1 MKTIYRLII
10 KDTIRFINDKPAM
23 ILTFI
28 VPLILIIIFGN
39 IFGGSGGPRGR
50 ANLILV
56 NESNSIVAKLIE
68 QRLDSSKSLRPVKTY
83 ETENGKET
91 FKFDEETAKEWVRTG
106 KISAAVVM
114 PKDFLADTSSSI
126 KFKFYYDPKNEIESS
141 IIQGN
146 IQQTIFT
153 QIPRM
158 MPLLMQRAAI
168 KEIGNLKGEKFVK
181 NISEIV
187 GESFGVNPDSI
198 LRSVTVIDS
207 AALFRE
213 AKDSSSQRNF
223 VNNLVKFESEQLV
236 GKKITNPGLTRTVG
250 GWAMMF
256 LLFSLTGAATSMF
269 EEKQEGTLKRIL
281 CMPISRSQILWSK
294 YLYSILLGLVQL
306 LVLFFFS
313 WILFDV
319 SVFTNFGNLMIVMI
333 ASAAAAVSF
342 GMAIT
347 SVAKTLSQASGFST
361 LFILVMSALGGSW
374 FPVSLLP
381 DWMQHLSKATITYWS
396 VEAFLQVLWRQADF
410 MTILPNIVV
419 LLLIALL
426 INSYALIRFQKG
438 WI

>member
-10 KDTIRFINDKPAM
+10 KDFIRFINDRPAV

-28 VPLILIIIFGN
+28 VPLVLIIIFGN

-50 ANLILV
+50 ANVIVV
-56 NESNSIVAKLIE
+56 NKSNSIVARLIE
-68 QRLDSSKSLRPVKTY
+68 QRLDSSKSLKPIKTY
-83 ETENGKET
+83 ISEEASDTI
-91 FKFDEETAKEWVRTG
+91 KFDEETAKEWVKSG
-106 KISAAVVM
+106 KISAAVIM
-114 PKDFLADTSSSI
+114 PNDFLVDTSSSI

-158 MPLLMQRAAI
+158 MPLLMQRAAV
-168 KEIGNLKGEKFVK
+168 KEIGQLNGDKFVK
-181 NISEIV
+181 NIGKII
-187 GESFGVNPDSI
+187 GETFGVSPDSI
-198 LRSVTVIDS
+198 ISSITVIDS
-207 AALFRE
+207 AALYNQ
-213 AKDSSSQRNF
+213 ASDSSSERNF
-223 VNNLVKFESEQLV
+223 VSNLVKFESEQLV

-256 LLFSLTGAATSMF
+256 LLFTLTGAATSMF
-269 EEKQEGTLKRIL
+269 EEKQEGTLKRIM
-281 CMPISRSQILWSK
+281 CMPISRSQILLSK
-294 YLYSILLGLVQL
+294 YIYSIILGMIQL

-313 WILFDV
+313 WVLFNVDV
-319 SVFTNFGNLMIVMI
+319 FSNFGNLILVMLV
-333 ASAAAAVSF
+333 SSAAAVSF

-347 SVAKTLSQASGFST
+347 SVAKSLSQASGFST

-374 FPVSLLP
+374 FPVTLLP
-381 DWMQHLSKATITYWS
+381 EWMQHLSKATITYWS

-410 MTILPNIVV
+410 SAILPNIAV
-419 LLLIALL
+419 LVLIALL
-426 INSYALIRFQKG
+426 INTYALVKFQKG

>member
-1 MKTIYRLII
+1 
-10 KDTIRFINDKPAM
+10 
-23 ILTFI
+23 
-28 VPLILIIIFGN
+28 
-39 IFGGSGGPRGR
+39 
-50 ANLILV
+50 
-56 NESNSIVAKLIE
+56 
-68 QRLDSSKSLRPVKTY
+68 
-83 ETENGKET
+83 
-91 FKFDEETAKEWVRTG
+91 
-106 KISAAVVM
+106 
-114 PKDFLADTSSSI
+114 
-126 KFKFYYDPKNEIESS
+126 
-141 IIQGN
+141 
-146 IQQTIFT
+146 
-153 QIPRM
+153 
-158 MPLLMQRAAI
+158 
-168 KEIGNLKGEKFVK
+168 
-181 NISEIV
+181 
-187 GESFGVNPDSI
+187 
-198 LRSVTVIDS
+198 
-207 AALFRE
+207 
-213 AKDSSSQRNF
+213 
-223 VNNLVKFESEQLV
+223 
-236 GKKITNPGLTRTVG
+236 
-250 GWAMMF
+250 MMF

-294 YLYSILLGLVQL
+294 YLYSIMLGLVQL
-306 LVLFFFS
+306 MVLFFFS

-319 SVFTNFGNLMIVMI
+319 SVFSNFGNLMIVMV

-410 MTILPNIVV
+410 MAILPNVLV